1 MEIKQFGSFEEAQAF
16 AKENNKKVYVFK
28 KILSEKDEWERQEEA
43 TGPFDLGFITNP
55 KNGRVKGLNEV
66 SLDRTYYLKDY
77 SLGVALLL
85 EDYKKQKKV
94 LEEAYA
100 SHVINSR
107 QYWAKKKQMEY
118 IINAAEKLN
127 HDVVI
132 IPDECFAKSVNRYS
146 MSITFRNY
154 PLYVIGV
161 EI

>member
-1 MEIKQFGSFEEAQAF
+1 MEIKQFGSFEEAQSF

-28 KILSEKDEWERQEEA
+28 KILSEKDEWERQEES
-43 TGPFDLGFITNP
+43 TGPFD
-55 KNGRVKGLNEV
+55 
-66 SLDRTYYLKDY
+66 YLKDY

-94 LEEAYA
+94 LEESYA

-118 IINAAEKLN
+118 IINSAEKLN

-132 IPDECFAKSVNRYS
+132 IPDEGFAKSVNRYS

-154 PLYVIGV
+154 PFYVIGV

>member
-1 MEIKQFGSFEEAQAF
+1 MEIKQFVSFEEAQAF

-28 KILSEKDEWERQEEA
+28 KILSEKDEWNKQEEA
-43 TGPFDLGFITNP
+43 TGPFD
-55 KNGRVKGLNEV
+55 
-66 SLDRTYYLKDY
+66 YLKEY

-94 LEEAYA
+94 LEESYA

-132 IPDECFAKSVNRYS
+132 IPDEGFAKSVNRYS

>member
-43 TGPFDLGFITNP
+43 AGPFD
-55 KNGRVKGLNEV
+55 
-66 SLDRTYYLKDY
+66 YLKDY

-132 IPDECFAKSVNRYS
+132 IPDEGFAKSVNRYS

>member
-16 AKENNKKVYVFK
+16 AKENNKKVYVFE

-43 TGPFDLGFITNP
+43 TGPFD
-55 KNGRVKGLNEV
+55 
-66 SLDRTYYLKDY
+66 YLKDY

-94 LEEAYA
+94 LEESYA

-132 IPDECFAKSVNRYS
+132 IPDEGFAKSVNRYS

>member
-28 KILSEKDEWERQEEA
+28 KILSEKDEWEKQEEA
-43 TGPFDLGFITNP
+43 TSPFD
-55 KNGRVKGLNEV
+55 
-66 SLDRTYYLKDY
+66 YLKDY

-132 IPDECFAKSVNRYS
+132 IPDEGFAKSVNRYS

>member
-16 AKENNKKVYVFK
+16 AKENNKKVYVFE

-43 TGPFDLGFITNP
+43 TGPFD
-55 KNGRVKGLNEV
+55 
-66 SLDRTYYLKDY
+66 YLKDY

-94 LEEAYA
+94 LEESYA

-132 IPDECFAKSVNRYS
+132 IPDEGFAKSVNRYS

-154 PLYVIGV
+154 PFYVIGV

>member
-16 AKENNKKVYVFK
+16 AKEKNKKVYVFE
-28 KILSEKDEWERQEEA
+28 KILSEKDEWNKQEEA
-43 TGPFDLGFITNP
+43 TGPFD
-55 KNGRVKGLNEV
+55 
-66 SLDRTYYLKDY
+66 YLKDY

-132 IPDECFAKSVNRYS
+132 IPDEGFAKSVNRYS

-154 PLYVIGV
+154 PFYVIGV

>member
-16 AKENNKKVYVFK
+16 AKEKNKKVYVFE
-28 KILSEKDEWERQEEA
+28 KILSEKDEWNKQEEA
-43 TGPFDLGFITNP
+43 TGPFD
-55 KNGRVKGLNEV
+55 
-66 SLDRTYYLKDY
+66 YLKDY

-118 IINAAEKLN
+118 IINSAEKLN

-132 IPDECFAKSVNRYS
+132 IPDEGFAKSVNRYS

-154 PLYVIGV
+154 PFYVIGV

>member
-16 AKENNKKVYVFK
+16 AKEKNKKVYVFE
-28 KILSEKDEWERQEEA
+28 KILSEKDEWNKQEEA
-43 TGPFDLGFITNP
+43 TGPFD
-55 KNGRVKGLNEV
+55 
-66 SLDRTYYLKDY
+66 YLKDY

-132 IPDECFAKSVNRYS
+132 IPDEGFAKSVNRYS

>member
-28 KILSEKDEWERQEEA
+28 KILSEKDEWERQEES
-43 TGPFDLGFITNP
+43 TGPFD
-55 KNGRVKGLNEV
+55 
-66 SLDRTYYLKDY
+66 YLKDY
-77 SLGVALLL
+77 SLGKALLL

-132 IPDECFAKSVNRYS
+132 IPDEGFAKSVNRYS

>member
-1 MEIKQFGSFEEAQAF
+1 MEIKQFVSFEEAQAF
-16 AKENNKKVYVFK
+16 AKENNKKVYVFE
-28 KILSEKDEWERQEEA
+28 KILSEKDEWNKQEEA
-43 TGPFDLGFITNP
+43 TGPFDH
-55 KNGRVKGLNEV
+55 
-66 SLDRTYYLKDY
+66 LKDY
-77 SLGVALLL
+77 SLGKALLL

-132 IPDECFAKSVNRYS
+132 IPDEGFAKSVNRYS

>member
-28 KILSEKDEWERQEEA
+28 KILSEKDEWNKQEEA
-43 TGPFDLGFITNP
+43 TGPFD
-55 KNGRVKGLNEV
+55 
-66 SLDRTYYLKDY
+66 YLKDY

-132 IPDECFAKSVNRYS
+132 IPDEGFAQSVNRYS

>member
-28 KILSEKDEWERQEEA
+28 KILSEKDEWERQEES
-43 TGPFDLGFITNP
+43 TGPFD
-55 KNGRVKGLNEV
+55 
-66 SLDRTYYLKDY
+66 YLKDY

-94 LEEAYA
+94 LEESYA

-118 IINAAEKLN
+118 IINSAEKLN

-132 IPDECFAKSVNRYS
+132 IPDEGFAKSVNRYS

-154 PLYVIGV
+154 PFYVIGV

>member
-28 KILSEKDEWERQEEA
+28 KILSEKDEWNKQKEA
-43 TGPFDLGFITNP
+43 TGPFD
-55 KNGRVKGLNEV
+55 
-66 SLDRTYYLKDY
+66 YLKDY
-77 SLGVALLL
+77 SLGKALLL

-132 IPDECFAKSVNRYS
+132 IPDEGFAKSVNRYS

>member
-1 MEIKQFGSFEEAQAF
+1 MEIKQFVSFEEAQAF
-16 AKENNKKVYVFK
+16 AKEKNKKVYVFK
-28 KILSEKDEWERQEEA
+28 KILSEKDEWNKQEEA
-43 TGPFDLGFITNP
+43 TGPFD
-55 KNGRVKGLNEV
+55 
-66 SLDRTYYLKDY
+66 YLKDY

-132 IPDECFAKSVNRYS
+132 IPDEGFAKSVNHYS

>member
-16 AKENNKKVYVFK
+16 AKENNKEVYVFK
-28 KILSEKDEWERQEEA
+28 KILSEKDEWNKQEEV
-43 TGPFDLGFITNP
+43 TGPFD
-55 KNGRVKGLNEV
+55 
-66 SLDRTYYLKDY
+66 YLKDY
-77 SLGVALLL
+77 SLGKALLL

-132 IPDECFAKSVNRYS
+132 IPDEGFAKSVNRYS

>member
-43 TGPFDLGFITNP
+43 TGPFD
-55 KNGRVKGLNEV
+55 
-66 SLDRTYYLKDY
+66 YLKNY

-132 IPDECFAKSVNRYS
+132 IPDEGFAKSVNRYS

>member
-43 TGPFDLGFITNP
+43 TGPFD
-55 KNGRVKGLNEV
+55 
-66 SLDRTYYLKDY
+66 YLKDY
-77 SLGVALLL
+77 ALGVALLL

-132 IPDECFAKSVNRYS
+132 IPDEGFAKSVNRYS

>member
-1 MEIKQFGSFEEAQAF
+1 MEIKQFVSFEEAQAF

-28 KILSEKDEWERQEEA
+28 KILSEKDEWNKQEEA
-43 TGPFDLGFITNP
+43 NGPFD
-55 KNGRVKGLNEV
+55 
-66 SLDRTYYLKDY
+66 YLKDY

-132 IPDECFAKSVNRYS
+132 IPDEGFAKSVNRYS

>member
-43 TGPFDLGFITNP
+43 TDPFD
-55 KNGRVKGLNEV
+55 
-66 SLDRTYYLKDY
+66 YLKDY

-132 IPDECFAKSVNRYS
+132 IPDEGFAKSVNRYS

>member
-1 MEIKQFGSFEEAQAF
+1 MEIKQFGSFEEAQAY
-16 AKENNKKVYVFK
+16 AKGNNKKVYVFK

-43 TGPFDLGFITNP
+43 TEPFD
-55 KNGRVKGLNEV
+55 
-66 SLDRTYYLKDY
+66 YLKDY
-77 SLGVALLL
+77 PFGVAFSI
-85 EDYKKQKKV
+85 EDYKKQKNA
-94 LEEAYA
+94 LEY
-100 SHVINSR
+100 SYTSCVINSR
-107 QYWAKKKQMEY
+107 QYWFKKKQLEY

-132 IPDECFAKSVNRYS
+132 IPDEGFTKSVNRYS

>member
-43 TGPFDLGFITNP
+43 TSPFD
-55 KNGRVKGLNEV
+55 
-66 SLDRTYYLKDY
+66 YLKDY

-132 IPDECFAKSVNRYS
+132 IPDEGFAKSVNRYS

>member
-16 AKENNKKVYVFK
+16 AKENNKKVYVFE

-43 TGPFDLGFITNP
+43 TGLFD
-55 KNGRVKGLNEV
+55 
-66 SLDRTYYLKDY
+66 YLKDY

-118 IINAAEKLN
+118 IINTAEKLN

-132 IPDECFAKSVNRYS
+132 IPDEGFAKSVNRYS

-154 PLYVIGV
+154 PFYVIGV